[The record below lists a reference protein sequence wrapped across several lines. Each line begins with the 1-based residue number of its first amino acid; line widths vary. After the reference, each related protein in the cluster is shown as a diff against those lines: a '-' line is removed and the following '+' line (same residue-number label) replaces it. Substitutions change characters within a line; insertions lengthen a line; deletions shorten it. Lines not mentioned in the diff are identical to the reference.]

1 MKAINLIPS
10 DQRRGAGG
18 AAGRT
23 GGLSYALIGVLAL
36 ALIMFAAWTQT
47 NTSIDEKTAE
57 ASSLEETAA
66 IRTAQASALGPYAKF
81 AELRTNRVQTIK
93 QLADSRFDWAHAM
106 GELSRTLPADTWLS
120 AMTGT
125 VAPGVGG
132 DVGGASDPLRTAR
145 AVPALELSGCATSQ
159 TAVTTFLAR
168 LKLMNGVDR
177 VDLSSSKKS
186 ESSGATGAVGP
197 TDSASGSAGTV
208 RDNPCAKPGRP
219 AFSVVVFY
227 EGLINPPGK
236 TGAPTLNKQA
246 PVAPAAPGAAPA
258 TTTPAAGA
266 PTSTTTTSQTAPA
279 APGAAK

>member
-23 GGLSYALIGVLAL
+23 GGISYAVVGVLAL
-36 ALIMFAAWTQT
+36 ALIMFAAWTHT
-47 NTSIDEKTAE
+47 NTNIKEKASE
-57 ASSLEETAA
+57 ASSLEQTAA

-81 AELRTNRVQTIK
+81 AELRSNRVQTIK
-93 QLADSRFDWAHAM
+93 KLADSRFDWAHAM
-106 GELSRTLPADTWLS
+106 GELSRTLPADTWLT

-132 DVGGASDPLRTAR
+132 GGGASDPLRTAR
-145 AVPALELSGCATSQ
+145 AVPALELSGCSTSQ

-186 ESSGATGAVGP
+186 GDVGVIGEAGP
-197 TDSASGSAGTV
+197 TDSASGSTGTV

-236 TGAPTLNKQA
+236 TGKPTLNKQA
-246 PVAPAAPGAAPA
+246 PVTPAAPGQAAPA
-258 TTTPAAGA
+258 ATTPATAT
-266 PTSTTTTSQTAPA
+266 PTATTTTSQTAPA
-279 APGAAK
+279 VPGAAK